1 MNRLR
6 IVVWWTN
13 TVGEYIYFLRIFA
26 NIICPISYMPY
37 IIYSLYY
44 ICPVLYSMLE
54 RCYTKVKKYLMQKK
68 TLSIKSVAN
77 LVAARMDPEWK
88 TRWIV
93 FNWILF
99 NTKSMTEQKEN
110 VFLTNFSWP
119 TDFAGQQS
127 FGVQ

>member
-1 MNRLR
+1 
-6 IVVWWTN
+6 
-13 TVGEYIYFLRIFA
+13 
-26 NIICPISYMPY
+26 MPY

-88 TRWIV
+88 TR
-93 FNWILF
+93 
-99 NTKSMTEQKEN
+99 
-110 VFLTNFSWP
+110 
-119 TDFAGQQS
+119 
-127 FGVQ
+127 